1 MNERWGEIYGATGPP
16 KPRAVVNDKEVQAL
30 TLETLARSSA
40 QACAG
45 AAPAAVPASVR
56 KSQSQEDE
64 HLLSFFGGFCG
75 GTYVELGALNGI
87 TFSNTY
93 AFNKALGWKGVLIE
107 LSPTT
112 FARLRANRPDE
123 LAVVNSAVCK
133 EEGMVHYVDNPKGQ
147 AVNGIWELASPK
159 FRDLW
164 WRGKTIDDTTPVRCR
179 PLRSILGEVS
189 DAERDRRFLRAQSRR
204 EIGCPPSPV
213 DICCRDSF
221 IPTFTGTHT
230 RVDRSFICRQVLSS
244 RPSHTKVAR
253 PLADTQPSPS
263 VPSHP
268 GAGPLLRR
276 LPLPRRGGR

>member
-1 MNERWGEIYGATGPP
+1 
-16 KPRAVVNDKEVQAL
+16 
-30 TLETLARSSA
+30 
-40 QACAG
+40 
-45 AAPAAVPASVR
+45 VPASVR

-75 GTYVELGALNGI
+75 GTYVELGALDGI

-107 LSPTT
+107 LSPAT

-123 LAVVNSAVCK
+123 LAVVNAVVCK
-133 EEGMVHYVDNPKGQ
+133 EEGMVHYLDNPKGQ

-159 FRDLW
+159 FRDFW

-244 RPSHTKVAR
+244 YPHIPKSHAHSPTRTRPRAR
-253 PLADTQPSPS
+253 PLTQVRDPFFADFLSLDVEGAELQVLESLDFRRSAFGIVLVEADTGNRSKNEG
-263 VPSHP
+263 V
-268 GAGPLLRR
+268 RR
-276 LPLPRRGGR
+276 LLVENG